1 MRSRIDLGKV
11 GLSVGATLAA
21 ICVAQTAR
29 AAEPP
34 ADLCSLLPAA
44 EVSKTLGRGFDAP
57 QKSAAPRPYRNTV
70 EGTDC
75 HYRSKDG
82 SDLMFRAY
90 ADPSAVEAT
99 SLFDR
104 LSSFYGPSTPIA
116 GMADQAYFDAN
127 HAIHARKGRVR
138 FFISLDAPGSFT
150 PALEKQLRDIA
161 SRVAGQL

>member
-1 MRSRIDLGKV
+1 MRYRVDLGKV
-11 GLSVGATLAA
+11 GLGAALAA
-21 ICVAQTAR
+21 MWAVQTAS
-29 AAEPP
+29 AAAPP

-57 QKSAAPRPYRNTV
+57 QKTVAPRPYRNTV

-82 SDLMFRAY
+82 SDLMFRGY
-90 ADPSAVEAT
+90 ADPSVAEAT
-99 SLFDR
+99 NLFER
-104 LSSFYGPSTPIA
+104 LSGFYGPSTPIA

-150 PALEKQLRDIA
+150 AAREKQLRDLGA
-161 SRVAGQL
+161 RVAGQL